1 MGKYAQD
8 AAKLLEL
15 VGGKENIAAV
25 SHCITRMR
33 FVLNDPALANIEAIE
48 AKGVSKGIAKGPLY
62 FFQRSDS
69 TVTLKVVSDIEAEKA
84 RLAVAQ
90 EQSIRQLN
98 ALAEKCQEDA
108 GEEMAVLFETHAML
122 VEDEDFVECITS
134 LIDEESCNAEHAVEQ
149 AGIQF
154 AAMFAAMDDAYMQAR
169 AADIK
174 DVAKRILN
182 NLLGVVDGGIHSDVP
197 VILAADDL
205 APSET
210 LQLDK
215 SKILGFVTMGGSGN
229 SHTAILA
236 RTMGIPA
243 ICGAGEAL
251 AEGYN
256 GRVGYIDGET
266 GQLIIDPD
274 AMTQAALKE
283 KYEKQQETRKLLE
296 TMKGQEDIT
305 LDGKKM
311 LLYCNIGSPEDVA
324 AVLANDGQGIG
335 LFRSEFLYLS
345 ASDYPTEDEQFEAYR
360 SVADAMNGKRVVIR
374 TLDIGADKQVDY
386 FDMKEEENPALGVRA
401 IRICLNRPEV
411 FRTQLRALYRASV
424 YGKIAIMFPMITSV
438 WEVKEC
444 KRACMSVMKELEA
457 EGIPYDKDTELGI
470 MIETPSSVFV
480 AEELAK
486 LVDFFSVGTNDLTQ
500 YTLAC
505 DRQAND
511 LGKFYDPHHPAL
523 LRAIKMAADAAH
535 KAGIWIG
542 ICGELGA
549 DISMLPTFLA
559 MGIDELSVSPSAVLP
574 VRAAIRQSIAQT
586 CTLEM
591 LEC

>member
-1 MGKYAQD
+1 M
-8 AAKLLEL
+8 
-15 VGGKENIAAV
+15 
-25 SHCITRMR
+25 IT
-33 FVLNDPALANIEAIE
+33 IQG
-48 AKGVSKGIAKGPLY
+48 KGVSKGIAKGPLY
-62 FFQRSDS
+62 FFQRSDT

-84 RLAVAQ
+84 RLDVAQ

-98 ALAEKCQEDA
+98 ALAEQCQEDA
-108 GEEMAVLFETHAML
+108 GEEMAVLFETHAMF

-134 LIDEESCNAEHAVEQ
+134 LIDEESCNAEYAVEQ

-182 NLLGVVDGGIHSDVP
+182 NLLGVVDGGIRSDVP

-283 KYEKQQETRKLLE
+283 KYEKQQETKKLLE

-360 SVADAMNGKRVVIR
+360 SVAAAMNGKRVVIR

>member
-1 MGKYAQD
+1 M
-8 AAKLLEL
+8 
-15 VGGKENIAAV
+15 
-25 SHCITRMR
+25 IT
-33 FVLNDPALANIEAIE
+33 IQG
-48 AKGVSKGIAKGPLY
+48 KGVSKGIAKGPLY

-69 TVTLKVVSDIEAEKA
+69 TVTLKVVSDIAAEKA

-283 KYEKQQETRKLLE
+283 KYEKQQETKKLLE

-523 LRAIKMAADAAH
+523 LRSIKMAADAAH

>member
-1 MGKYAQD
+1 M
-8 AAKLLEL
+8 
-15 VGGKENIAAV
+15 
-25 SHCITRMR
+25 IT
-33 FVLNDPALANIEAIE
+33 IQG
-48 AKGVSKGIAKGPLY
+48 KGVSKGIAKGSLY
-62 FFQRSDS
+62 FFQRPDT
-69 TVTLKVVSDIEAEKA
+69 TVALKAVTDVESEKA
-84 RLAVAQ
+84 RLAAAQ
-90 EQSIRQLN
+90 EQAIQQLN

-108 GEEMAVLFETHAML
+108 GEEMAVLFETHAMF

-134 LIDEESCNAEHAVEQ
+134 MIEEESCNAEYAVDQ

-154 AAMFAAMDDAYMQAR
+154 AAMFAAMEDAYMQAR

-182 NLLGVVDGGIHSDVP
+182 NLMGVVAGGIDSDVP

-243 ICGAGEAL
+243 ICGTGDAL
-251 AEGYN
+251 ADIYN
-256 GRVGYIDGET
+256 GRTAYIDGET
-266 GQLIIDPD
+266 GQMIIDPD
-274 AMTQAALKE
+274 AMTLAVLKE
-283 KYEKQQETRKLLE
+283 KYEKQQETKRLLE
-296 TMKGQEDIT
+296 NMKGQEDVT

-311 LLYCNIGSPEDVA
+311 LLYCNIGSPEDVS

-345 ASDYPTEDEQFEAYR
+345 TSDYPSEDEQFEAYR
-360 SVADAMNGKRVVIR
+360 TVAAAMNGKRVIIR

-386 FDMKEEENPALGVRA
+386 FGMKKEENPALGVRA

-424 YGKIAIMFPMITSV
+424 FGKIAIMFPMITSV

-444 KRACMSVMKELEA
+444 KRACQSVMKELET
-457 EGIPYDKDTELGI
+457 EGIPYNPDTELGI

-559 MGIDELSVSPSAVLP
+559 IGIDELSVSPAAVLP

>member
-1 MGKYAQD
+1 M
-8 AAKLLEL
+8 
-15 VGGKENIAAV
+15 
-25 SHCITRMR
+25 IT
-33 FVLNDPALANIEAIE
+33 IQG
-48 AKGVSKGIAKGPLY
+48 KGVSKGIAKGSLY
-62 FFQRSDS
+62 FFQRPDT
-69 TVTLKVVSDIEAEKA
+69 TVALRAVTDVESEKA
-84 RLAVAQ
+84 RLAAAQ
-90 EQSIRQLN
+90 EQAIQQLN

-108 GEEMAVLFETHAML
+108 GEEMAVLFETHAMF

-134 LIDEESCNAEHAVEQ
+134 MIEEESCNAEYAVDQ

-154 AAMFAAMDDAYMQAR
+154 AAMFAAMEDAYMQAR

-182 NLLGVVDGGIHSDVP
+182 NLMGVVAGGIDSDVP

-243 ICGAGEAL
+243 ICGTGDAL
-251 AEGYN
+251 ADIYN
-256 GRVGYIDGET
+256 GRTAYIDGET
-266 GQLIIDPD
+266 GQMIIDPD
-274 AMTQAALKE
+274 AMTLAVLKE
-283 KYEKQQETRKLLE
+283 KYEKQQETKRLLE
-296 TMKGQEDIT
+296 NMKGQEDVT

-311 LLYCNIGSPEDVA
+311 LLYCNIGSPEDVS

-345 ASDYPTEDEQFEAYR
+345 ASDYPSEDEQFEAYR
-360 SVADAMNGKRVVIR
+360 AVAAAMNGKRVVIR

-386 FDMKEEENPALGVRA
+386 FGMKKEENPALGVRA

-424 YGKIAIMFPMITSV
+424 FGKIAIMFPMITSV

-444 KRACMSVMKELEA
+444 KRACQSVMKELET
-457 EGIPYDKDTELGI
+457 EGIPYNPDTELGI

-559 MGIDELSVSPSAVLP
+559 IGIDELSVSPAAVLP

>member
-1 MGKYAQD
+1 M
-8 AAKLLEL
+8 
-15 VGGKENIAAV
+15 
-25 SHCITRMR
+25 IT
-33 FVLNDPALANIEAIE
+33 IQG
-48 AKGVSKGIAKGPLY
+48 KGVSKGIAKGPLY
-62 FFQRSDS
+62 FFQRSD
-69 TVTLKVVSDIEAEKA
+69 TRVTLKVVSDIEAEKA

-98 ALAEKCQEDA
+98 ALAEKCRDDA
-108 GEEMAVLFETHAML
+108 GEEMAVLFETHAMF

-134 LIDEESCNAEHAVEQ
+134 LIDEKSCNAEYAVEQ

-174 DVAKRILN
+174 DVAKRILD
-182 NLLGVVDGGIHSDVP
+182 NLLGVMDGGIRSDVP

-274 AMTQAALKE
+274 AMTQTALKE
-283 KYEKQQETRKLLE
+283 KYEKQKETKKLLE

-360 SVADAMNGKRVVIR
+360 SVAAAMNGKRVVIR

-444 KRACMSVMKELEA
+444 KRACVSVMKELEA
-457 EGIPYDKDTELGI
+457 EGIPYNKDTELGI

-549 DISMLPTFLA
+549 DVSMLPTFLA

>member
-1 MGKYAQD
+1 M
-8 AAKLLEL
+8 
-15 VGGKENIAAV
+15 
-25 SHCITRMR
+25 IT
-33 FVLNDPALANIEAIE
+33 IQG
-48 AKGVSKGIAKGPLY
+48 KGVSKGIAKGPLY
-62 FFQRSDS
+62 FFQRSDT

-90 EQSIRQLN
+90 EQSIQQLN
-98 ALAEKCQEDA
+98 ALAEKCRDDA
-108 GEEMAVLFETHAML
+108 GEEMAVLFETHAMF

-134 LIDEESCNAEHAVEQ
+134 LIDEKSCNAEYAVEQ

-174 DVAKRILN
+174 DVAKRIVN
-182 NLLGVVDGGIHSDVP
+182 NLLGVVDGGIRSDVP

-283 KYEKQQETRKLLE
+283 KYEKQQETKKLLE

-360 SVADAMNGKRVVIR
+360 SVAAAMNGKRVVIR

-386 FDMKEEENPALGVRA
+386 FNMKEEENPALGVRA

-444 KRACMSVMKELEA
+444 KRACVSVMKELEA
-457 EGIPYDKDTELGI
+457 EGIPYNKDTELGI
-470 MIETPSSVFV
+470 MVETPSSVFV

>member
-1 MGKYAQD
+1 M
-8 AAKLLEL
+8 
-15 VGGKENIAAV
+15 
-25 SHCITRMR
+25 IT
-33 FVLNDPALANIEAIE
+33 IQG
-48 AKGVSKGIAKGPLY
+48 KGVSKGIAKGPLY
-62 FFQRSDS
+62 FFQRSDT

-108 GEEMAVLFETHAML
+108 GEEMAALFETHAMF

-283 KYEKQQETRKLLE
+283 KYEKQQETKKLLE
-296 TMKGQEDIT
+296 TMKSQEDIT

>member
-1 MGKYAQD
+1 M
-8 AAKLLEL
+8 
-15 VGGKENIAAV
+15 
-25 SHCITRMR
+25 IT
-33 FVLNDPALANIEAIE
+33 IQG
-48 AKGVSKGIAKGPLY
+48 KGVSKGIAKGPLY
-62 FFQRSDS
+62 FFQRSDT

-90 EQSIRQLN
+90 EQSIRQLK

-108 GEEMAVLFETHAML
+108 GEEMAVLFETHAMF

-134 LIDEESCNAEHAVEQ
+134 LIDEESCNAEYAVEQ

-174 DVAKRILN
+174 DVAKRILD

-283 KYEKQQETRKLLE
+283 KYEKQQETKKLLE

-360 SVADAMNGKRVVIR
+360 SVAAAINGKRVVIR
-374 TLDIGADKQVDY
+374 TLDIGADKKVDY

-457 EGIPYDKDTELGI
+457 EGIPYNKDTELGI

>member
-1 MGKYAQD
+1 M
-8 AAKLLEL
+8 
-15 VGGKENIAAV
+15 
-25 SHCITRMR
+25 IT
-33 FVLNDPALANIEAIE
+33 IQG
-48 AKGVSKGIAKGPLY
+48 KGVSKGIAKGPLY
-62 FFQRSDS
+62 FFQRSDT

-98 ALAEKCQEDA
+98 ALAEKCQKDA
-108 GEEMAVLFETHAML
+108 GEEIAVLFETHAML

-154 AAMFAAMDDAYMQAR
+154 AAMFAAMDDVYMQAR

-205 APSET
+205 TPSET

-251 AEGYN
+251 AEDYN

-283 KYEKQQETRKLLE
+283 KYEKQQETKKLLE

-324 AVLANDGQGIG
+324 AGLANDGQGIG

-360 SVADAMNGKRVVIR
+360 SVAAAMNGKRVVIR

>member
-1 MGKYAQD
+1 M
-8 AAKLLEL
+8 
-15 VGGKENIAAV
+15 
-25 SHCITRMR
+25 IT
-33 FVLNDPALANIEAIE
+33 IQG
-48 AKGVSKGIAKGPLY
+48 KGVSKGIAKGPLY
-62 FFQRSDS
+62 FFQRSD
-69 TVTLKVVSDIEAEKA
+69 TRVTLKGVSDIEAEKA

-90 EQSIRQLN
+90 EQSIQQLN
-98 ALAEKCQEDA
+98 ALAEQCQEDA
-108 GEEMAVLFETHAML
+108 GEEMAVLFETHAMF

-134 LIDEESCNAEHAVEQ
+134 LIDEKSCNAEYAVEQ

-174 DVAKRILN
+174 DVAKRILD
-182 NLLGVVDGGIHSDVP
+182 NLLGVVDGGIRSDVP

-251 AEGYN
+251 AESYN

-283 KYEKQQETRKLLE
+283 KYEKQQETKKLLE

-360 SVADAMNGKRVVIR
+360 SVAAAMNGKRVVIR
-374 TLDIGADKQVDY
+374 TLDIGADKKVDY

-444 KRACMSVMKELEA
+444 KRACVSVMKELEA
-457 EGIPYDKDTELGI
+457 EGIPYNKDTELGI

-511 LGKFYDPHHPAL
+511 LGKFFDPHHPAL

>member
-1 MGKYAQD
+1 M
-8 AAKLLEL
+8 
-15 VGGKENIAAV
+15 
-25 SHCITRMR
+25 IT
-33 FVLNDPALANIEAIE
+33 IQG
-48 AKGVSKGIAKGPLY
+48 KGVSKGIAKGPLY
-62 FFQRSDS
+62 FFQRSD
-69 TVTLKVVSDIEAEKA
+69 TRVTLKVVSDTEAEKA

-90 EQSIRQLN
+90 EQSIQQLN
-98 ALAEKCQEDA
+98 ALAEKCRDDA
-108 GEEMAVLFETHAML
+108 GEEMAVLFETHAMF

-134 LIDEESCNAEHAVEQ
+134 LIDEKSCNAEYAVEQ

-174 DVAKRILN
+174 DVAKRILD
-182 NLLGVVDGGIHSDVP
+182 NLLGVVDGGIRSDVP

-251 AEGYN
+251 AESYN

-283 KYEKQQETRKLLE
+283 KYEKQQETKKLLE

-360 SVADAMNGKRVVIR
+360 SVAAAMNGKRVVIR

-444 KRACMSVMKELEA
+444 KRACVSVMKELEA
-457 EGIPYDKDTELGI
+457 EGIPYNKDTELGI

-511 LGKFYDPHHPAL
+511 LGKFFDPHHPAL

-549 DISMLPTFLA
+549 DVSMLPTFLA

>member
-1 MGKYAQD
+1 M
-8 AAKLLEL
+8 
-15 VGGKENIAAV
+15 
-25 SHCITRMR
+25 IT
-33 FVLNDPALANIEAIE
+33 IQG
-48 AKGVSKGIAKGPLY
+48 KGVSKGIAKGPLY
-62 FFQRSDS
+62 FFQRSDT

-108 GEEMAVLFETHAML
+108 GEEMAVLFETHAMF

-182 NLLGVVDGGIHSDVP
+182 NLLGVVDGGIDSEEP

-205 APSET
+205 TPSET

-251 AEGYN
+251 AESYN
-256 GRVGYIDGET
+256 GRVGYIDGES

>member
-1 MGKYAQD
+1 M
-8 AAKLLEL
+8 
-15 VGGKENIAAV
+15 
-25 SHCITRMR
+25 IT
-33 FVLNDPALANIEAIE
+33 IQG
-48 AKGVSKGIAKGPLY
+48 KGVSKGIAKGPLY
-62 FFQRSDS
+62 FFQRSDT
-69 TVTLKVVSDIEAEKA
+69 TVTLKAVSDIEAEKA

-90 EQSIRQLN
+90 EQSIQQLN
-98 ALAEKCQEDA
+98 ALAEKCRDDA
-108 GEEMAVLFETHAML
+108 GEEMAVLFETHAMF

-182 NLLGVVDGGIHSDVP
+182 NLLGVVDGGIHSNVP

-274 AMTQAALKE
+274 AMTQVALKE
-283 KYEKQQETRKLLE
+283 KYEKQQETKKLLE

-360 SVADAMNGKRVVIR
+360 SVAAAMNGKRVVIR

-511 LGKFYDPHHPAL
+511 LGKFFDPHHPAL

>member
-1 MGKYAQD
+1 M
-8 AAKLLEL
+8 
-15 VGGKENIAAV
+15 
-25 SHCITRMR
+25 IT
-33 FVLNDPALANIEAIE
+33 IQG
-48 AKGVSKGIAKGPLY
+48 KGVSKGIAKGPLY
-62 FFQRSDS
+62 FFQRSDT

-98 ALAEKCQEDA
+98 ALAEKCREDA

-182 NLLGVVDGGIHSDVP
+182 NLLGVVDGGIRSDAP

-283 KYEKQQETRKLLE
+283 KYEKQQETKKLLE

-542 ICGELGA
+542 ICGELAA
-549 DISMLPTFLA
+549 DTTLTETFLR
-559 MGIDELSVSPSAVLP
+559 MGIDELSVSPAFVLKVRDAVRNVDL
-574 VRAAIRQSIAQT
+574 RK
-586 CTLEM
+586 
-591 LEC
+591 

>member
-1 MGKYAQD
+1 M
-8 AAKLLEL
+8 
-15 VGGKENIAAV
+15 
-25 SHCITRMR
+25 IT
-33 FVLNDPALANIEAIE
+33 IQG
-48 AKGVSKGIAKGPLY
+48 KGVSKGIAKGPLY
-62 FFQRSDS
+62 FFQRSDT

-98 ALAEKCQEDA
+98 ALAEQCQEDA
-108 GEEMAVLFETHAML
+108 GEEMAVLFETHAMF

-134 LIDEESCNAEHAVEQ
+134 LIDEKSCNAEYAVEQ

-182 NLLGVVDGGIHSDVP
+182 NLLGVVDGGIRSDVP

-251 AEGYN
+251 AEVYN

-274 AMTQAALKE
+274 AMTQTALKE
-283 KYEKQQETRKLLE
+283 KYEKQQETKKLLE
-296 TMKGQEDIT
+296 NMKGQEDIT

-360 SVADAMNGKRVVIR
+360 SVAAAMNGKRVVIR

-591 LEC
+591 LER

>member
-1 MGKYAQD
+1 M
-8 AAKLLEL
+8 
-15 VGGKENIAAV
+15 
-25 SHCITRMR
+25 IT
-33 FVLNDPALANIEAIE
+33 IQG
-48 AKGVSKGIAKGPLY
+48 KGVSKGIAKGPLY
-62 FFQRSDS
+62 FFQRSDT

-90 EQSIRQLN
+90 EQSIQQLN
-98 ALAEKCQEDA
+98 ALAEQCQEDA
-108 GEEMAVLFETHAML
+108 GEEMAVLFETHAMF

-134 LIDEESCNAEHAVEQ
+134 LIDEKSCNAEYAVEQ

-174 DVAKRILN
+174 DVAKRILD
-182 NLLGVVDGGIHSDVP
+182 NLLGVVDGGIRSDVP

-283 KYEKQQETRKLLE
+283 KYEKQQETKKLLE

-360 SVADAMNGKRVVIR
+360 SVAAAMNGKRVVIR

-444 KRACMSVMKELEA
+444 KRACVSVMKELEA
-457 EGIPYDKDTELGI
+457 EGIPYNKDTELGI

-511 LGKFYDPHHPAL
+511 LGKFFDPHHPAL

>member
-1 MGKYAQD
+1 M
-8 AAKLLEL
+8 
-15 VGGKENIAAV
+15 
-25 SHCITRMR
+25 IT
-33 FVLNDPALANIEAIE
+33 IQG
-48 AKGVSKGIAKGPLY
+48 KGVSKGIAKGPLY

-69 TVTLKVVSDIEAEKA
+69 TVTLKVVSDIAAEKA

-215 SKILGFVTMGGSGN
+215 SKILGFVTMGGSSN

-283 KYEKQQETRKLLE
+283 KYEKQQETKKLLE

-424 YGKIAIMFPMITSV
+424 YAKIAIMFPMITSV

>member
-1 MGKYAQD
+1 M
-8 AAKLLEL
+8 
-15 VGGKENIAAV
+15 
-25 SHCITRMR
+25 IT
-33 FVLNDPALANIEAIE
+33 IQG
-48 AKGVSKGIAKGPLY
+48 KGVSKGIAKGPLY
-62 FFQRSDS
+62 FFQRSDT

-90 EQSIRQLN
+90 EQSIQQLN
-98 ALAEKCQEDA
+98 ALAEKCRDDA
-108 GEEMAVLFETHAML
+108 SEEMAVLFETHAMF

-134 LIDEESCNAEHAVEQ
+134 LIDEKSCNAEYAVEQ

-182 NLLGVVDGGIHSDVP
+182 NLLGVVDGGIRSDVP

-251 AEGYN
+251 AESYN

-283 KYEKQQETRKLLE
+283 KYEKQQETKKLLE

-360 SVADAMNGKRVVIR
+360 SVAAAMNGKRVVIR

-444 KRACMSVMKELEA
+444 KRACVSVMKELEA
-457 EGIPYDKDTELGI
+457 EGIPYNKDTELGI

-511 LGKFYDPHHPAL
+511 LGKFFDPHYPAL

>member
-1 MGKYAQD
+1 M
-8 AAKLLEL
+8 
-15 VGGKENIAAV
+15 
-25 SHCITRMR
+25 IT
-33 FVLNDPALANIEAIE
+33 IQG
-48 AKGVSKGIAKGPLY
+48 KGVSKGIAKGPLY
-62 FFQRSDS
+62 FFQRSDT

-90 EQSIRQLN
+90 GQSIRQLN

-134 LIDEESCNAEHAVEQ
+134 LIDEESCNAEYAVEQ

-182 NLLGVVDGGIHSDVP
+182 NLLGVVDGGIRSDVP

-205 APSET
+205 TPSET

-283 KYEKQQETRKLLE
+283 KYEKQQETKKLLE

-360 SVADAMNGKRVVIR
+360 SVAAAMNGKRVVIR

>member
-1 MGKYAQD
+1 M
-8 AAKLLEL
+8 
-15 VGGKENIAAV
+15 
-25 SHCITRMR
+25 IT
-33 FVLNDPALANIEAIE
+33 IQG
-48 AKGVSKGIAKGPLY
+48 KGVSKGIAKGPLY
-62 FFQRSDS
+62 FFQRSDT

-90 EQSIRQLN
+90 EQSIQQLN
-98 ALAEKCQEDA
+98 ALAEKCRDDA
-108 GEEMAVLFETHAML
+108 GEEMAVLFETHAMF

-134 LIDEESCNAEHAVEQ
+134 LIDEKSCNAEYAVEQ

-182 NLLGVVDGGIHSDVP
+182 NLLGVVDGGIRSDVP

-256 GRVGYIDGET
+256 GRIGYIDGET

-283 KYEKQQETRKLLE
+283 KYEKQQETKKLLE

-360 SVADAMNGKRVVIR
+360 SVAAAMNGKRVVIR

-444 KRACMSVMKELEA
+444 KRACVSVMKELEA
-457 EGIPYDKDTELGI
+457 EGIPYNKDTELGI

-511 LGKFYDPHHPAL
+511 LGKFFDPHHPAL

>member
-1 MGKYAQD
+1 M
-8 AAKLLEL
+8 
-15 VGGKENIAAV
+15 
-25 SHCITRMR
+25 IT
-33 FVLNDPALANIEAIE
+33 IQG
-48 AKGVSKGIAKGPLY
+48 KGVSKGIAKGPLY
-62 FFQRSDS
+62 FFQRSDT

-90 EQSIRQLN
+90 EQSIQQLN
-98 ALAEKCQEDA
+98 ALAEQCQEDA
-108 GEEMAVLFETHAML
+108 GEEMAVLFETHAMF

-134 LIDEESCNAEHAVEQ
+134 LIDEKSCNAEYAVEQ

-182 NLLGVVDGGIHSDVP
+182 NLLGVVDGGIRSDVP

-251 AEGYN
+251 AESYN

-283 KYEKQQETRKLLE
+283 KYEKQQETKKLLE

-360 SVADAMNGKRVVIR
+360 SVAAAMNDQRVVIR

-386 FDMKEEENPALGVRA
+386 FDMKKEENPALGVRA

-444 KRACMSVMKELEA
+444 KRACVSVMKELEA
-457 EGIPYDKDTELGI
+457 EGIPYDKDTGLGI

-500 YTLAC
+500 YILAC
-505 DRQAND
+505 DCQAND
-511 LGKFYDPHHPAL
+511 LGKFFDPHHPAL

>member
-1 MGKYAQD
+1 M
-8 AAKLLEL
+8 
-15 VGGKENIAAV
+15 
-25 SHCITRMR
+25 IT
-33 FVLNDPALANIEAIE
+33 IQG
-48 AKGVSKGIAKGPLY
+48 KGVSKGIAKGPLY
-62 FFQRSDS
+62 FFQRSDT

-108 GEEMAVLFETHAML
+108 GEEMAVLFETHAMF

-134 LIDEESCNAEHAVEQ
+134 LIDEESCNAEYAVEQ

-182 NLLGVVDGGIHSDVP
+182 NLLGVVDGGILSDVP

-283 KYEKQQETRKLLE
+283 KYEKQQETKKLLE

-360 SVADAMNGKRVVIR
+360 SVAAAMNGKRVVIR

-424 YGKIAIMFPMITSV
+424 YGKIAIMFPMIASV

-505 DRQAND
+505 DRQSND